1 MNHEWRYIADDAGL
15 VKAVADI
22 EGATVLGIDTE
33 ADSFFHYQ
41 EQVCLIQLTAGQLDL
56 IIDPLAVED
65 LSLLAPIFADP
76 NVVKVLHGADYDI
89 ASLKRDYDFQVSPV
103 FDTMLASQALGYK
116 RYSLAD
122 LVARFFDVK
131 LEKKYQRRDW
141 SKRPLRE
148 EHLLYARLDSH
159 FLPRLR
165 ELLWAEVVEADREE
179 QVLEE
184 CRLVEKRERPDHSF
198 NPDDFLRIRGAG
210 RLDDRGK
217 RVLRALYVMRDGMA
231 RERDRP
237 HFKVIGNDALL
248 KIAAYPPR
256 SVEELTSLLGKKHH
270 VVRRFSE
277 PVVQAC
283 REGLADRAK
292 VPRSRPDPRPTRR
305 LSKPDETRLFEVL
318 RTWRNKAAKER
329 GVEAGVLM
337 SNAVLQEIAAS
348 KIRSKDD
355 LRGIEPMR
363 DWQRTDF
370 ADDIVALIADLRAA
384 D

>member
-1 MNHEWRYIADDAGL
+1 MNHEWRYIEDDAGL
-15 VKAVADI
+15 AKAVADI

-56 IIDPLAVED
+56 IIDPLAIDD
-65 LSLLAPIFADP
+65 LSPLAPIFADP

-89 ASLKRDYDFQVSPV
+89 ASLKRDYAFQVSPV
-103 FDTMLASQALGYK
+103 FDTMIASQALGYE

-165 ELLWAEVVEADREE
+165 ELLWADVVDAGREE

-184 CRLVEKRERPDHSF
+184 CRLVEKRERPEHTFD
-198 NPDDFLRIRGAG
+198 PDDFLRIRGAG

-248 KIAAYPPR
+248 KIAAHPPR
-256 SVEELTSLLGKKHH
+256 SVEELTSRLGKKHH

-283 REGLADRAK
+283 REGLADRSK
-292 VPRSRPDPRPTRR
+292 VPRSRPDHRPTRR

-348 KIRSKDD
+348 KIRSEDD
-355 LRGIEPMR
+355 LRHIEPMR

-370 ADDIVALIADLRAA
+370 AADIVALIADLRAA

>member
-1 MNHEWRYIADDAGL
+1 MNHEWRYIEDEAAL
-15 VKAVADI
+15 AEAVEAI
-22 EGATVLGIDTE
+22 TGASVLGIDTE

-41 EQVCLIQLTAGQLDL
+41 EKVCLIQLTAGQLDL
-56 IIDPLAVED
+56 IIDPLAIED
-65 LSLLAPIFADP
+65 LSSLAPIFADP
-76 NVVKVLHGADYDI
+76 DVVKVLHGADYDI
-89 ASLKRDYDFQVSPV
+89 ASLKRDYDFQISPV
-103 FDTMLASQALGYK
+103 FDTMIASQALGYE

-131 LEKKYQRRDW
+131 LEKKYQRQDW

-165 ELLWAEVVEADREE
+165 ELLWTDVVDVGREE

-184 CRLVEKRERPDHSF
+184 CRLLEERERVHHTF
-198 NPDDFLRIRGAG
+198 TPDDFLRIRGAG

-248 KIAAYPPR
+248 KIAANPPR
-256 SVEELTSLLGKKHH
+256 TVDELIDQLGKKHH

-277 PVVQAC
+277 PVVTAC
-283 REGLADRAK
+283 QEGLADRSK

-305 LSKPDETRLFEVL
+305 LSKPDETRLFEAL
-318 RTWRNKAAKER
+318 RTWRNKAAKTR

-348 KIRSKDD
+348 KVRRADD
-355 LRGIEPMR
+355 LQGIEPMR
-363 DWQRTDF
+363 DWQRAAFTDE
-370 ADDIVALIADLRAA
+370 ILALIVDLRAEG
-384 D
+384 